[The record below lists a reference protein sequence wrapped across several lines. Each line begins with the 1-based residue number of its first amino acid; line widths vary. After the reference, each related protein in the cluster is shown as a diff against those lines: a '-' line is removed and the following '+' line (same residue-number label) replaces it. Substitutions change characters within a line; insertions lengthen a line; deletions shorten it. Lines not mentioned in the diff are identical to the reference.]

1 MKKFIIFLTII
12 IAFLGMFW
20 YIYGEAKLKEN
31 NRIAFNNTYEK
42 ILNKTI
48 TGTELATIINKSIDN
63 NNNNEVKKNDS
74 GIYLDNGENSMNIE
88 IKFIDSTNIIKGEK
102 IFENDINKFIELYN
116 TSKFELQTINYH
128 EKTKRVKYLYFEE
141 KN

>member
-1 MKKFIIFLTII
+1 MKKIIIFLVII

-31 NRIAFNNTYEK
+31 KRILFNNSYENL
-42 ILNKTI
+42 LNKTI

-63 NNNNEVKKNDS
+63 NENNEVKKNIS
-74 GIYLDNGENSMNIE
+74 GIYLDNGEYSMNIE
-88 IKFIDSTNIIKGEK
+88 VKFLDSDNVIKAEK
-102 IFENDINKFIELYN
+102 IFENDISKFIELYN
-116 TSKFELQTINYH
+116 TSKFELQRINYH

-141 KN
+141 KQ